1 LFFSVRSCVC
11 LLACFF
17 VCLHNFHPRLTY
29 ALNGCSIHKFLND
42 AASTT
47 SCVCPSLRQI
57 LRKAMKLFHLLQ
69 TQINSLCYSMLMIYG
84 CYLTTLFGLR
94 RWKTSSEM
102 ELWGSGFWRR
112 QQRPLWR

>member
-1 LFFSVRSCVC
+1 
-11 LLACFF
+11 
-17 VCLHNFHPRLTY
+17 LHNFHPRLTY
-29 ALNGCSIHKFLND
+29 ALNGCSIHKLLND

-69 TQINSLCYSMLMIYG
+69 AQINSLCYSMLLIYG

-94 RWKTSSEM
+94 R
-102 ELWGSGFWRR
+102 
-112 QQRPLWR
+112 